1 MKNDFLLSPEVIY
14 LNHGSFGAC
23 PRPVMEQLR
32 AWQRRMEAQPTAH
45 LGRDIIALMGEA
57 RAALGAYLNVPGKD
71 VVYFPNPTTAINAVM
86 RSMLTAPSGSPLH
99 LEPGDEILTSD
110 HEYGAMLRTWRFF
123 TRHSG
128 ARLVEQPIPLPLT
141 TRKAFAEALWEGVT
155 SRTRVIFLSHIT
167 SQTAL
172 IFPVEEIVRRARAAG
187 ILTIIDGAHAPGH
200 IPLDLEALGAD
211 IYTGALHKWLCGPKG
226 TAFLYVRPALQPFL
240 EPLVVSWGYE
250 SEQPG
255 ESQFVDYFEWQGTR
269 DMSPFLSV
277 PAAIA
282 YQEARDWAAARARCH
297 ALAIKTR
304 ERLNA
309 LTGQAA
315 FAPPEFIGQMASV
328 RLPQGCRPAALQT
341 LLREKY
347 RIEVPVFYWKGQPLL
362 RVSFQAYNTAEDAE
376 ALVDALSR
384 SLEIAAI

>member
-1 MKNDFLLSPEVIY
+1 MNTDFLLAPEVIF

-23 PRPVMEQLR
+23 PRPVMERLH
-32 AWQRRMEAQPTAH
+32 AWQMRLERQPVSL
-45 LGRDIIALMGEA
+45 LGREIVPLMAEA
-57 RAALGAYLNVPGKD
+57 RAALGAYLNAPGRD
-71 VVYFPNPTTAINAVM
+71 VVYFPNPTTAVNAVM
-86 RSMLTAPSGSPLH
+86 HSMLNAPPGSPLH

-123 TRHSG
+123 ARHSG
-128 ARLVEQPIPLPLT
+128 ARLVEQEIPLPLT
-141 TRKAFAEALWEGVT
+141 TRKDFTDALWEGVGA
-155 SRTRVIFLSHIT
+155 RTRVIFLSHVT

-172 IFPVEEIVRRARAAG
+172 IFPVEDLIRRARHAG

-211 IYTGALHKWLCGPKG
+211 IYTGALHKWLCAPKG
-226 TAFLYVRPALQPFL
+226 TAFLYVRPELQSCL

-250 SEQPG
+250 SEEPG

-269 DMSPFLSV
+269 DMSPFLTV

-282 YQEARDWAAARARCH
+282 YQEAHDWAAVRARCH
-297 ALAIKTR
+297 ALALETR
-304 ERLNA
+304 DRLNG
-309 LTGQAA
+309 LTGEEA

-328 RLPQGCRPAALQT
+328 RLPRGTHPERLQT

-347 RIEVPVFYWKGQPLL
+347 RIEVPVFTWKGEAVL
-362 RVSFQAYNTAEDAE
+362 RASFQAYNGRADAE
-376 ALVDALSR
+376 ALVAALKE
-384 SLEIAAI
+384 SLQRR